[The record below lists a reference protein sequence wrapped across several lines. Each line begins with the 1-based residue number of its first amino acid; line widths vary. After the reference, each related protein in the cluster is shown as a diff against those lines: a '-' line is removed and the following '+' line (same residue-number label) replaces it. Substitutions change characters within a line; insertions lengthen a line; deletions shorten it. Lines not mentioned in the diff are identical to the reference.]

1 MIDTVKNQTFFIL
14 LRVKKSI
21 LNREKR
27 KKYEKM
33 RDELTQ
39 KEYESFIN
47 ELAGKEL
54 SKKEQ
59 VRIQEKILTCHR
71 SK

>member
-1 MIDTVKNQTFFIL
+1 
-14 LRVKKSI
+14 
-21 LNREKR
+21 
-27 KKYEKM
+27 M

-59 VRIQEKILTCHR
+59 VKIPEYRIFQHAAGANKLLKYRFCGIFVL
-71 SK
+71 